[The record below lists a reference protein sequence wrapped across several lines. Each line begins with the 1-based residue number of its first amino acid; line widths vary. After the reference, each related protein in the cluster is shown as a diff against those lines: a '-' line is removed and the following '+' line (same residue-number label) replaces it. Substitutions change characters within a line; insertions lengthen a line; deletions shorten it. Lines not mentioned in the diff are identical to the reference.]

1 MKTVIDIIPQMKTG
15 TGFFSA
21 FVDPCWAEDYETPAQ
36 LDMFYA
42 MTYGHKHPAPILDM
56 FVDEDTGE
64 IDNDDVAV
72 IASMLYQLRGHEW
85 EKLYAA
91 LKAEYNPVENTDVYE
106 NYTDNRT
113 GSGTNGNT
121 RTLNTQTAN
130 SGTGSVTS
138 SGSGSGNTAN
148 NRFGFDSAQAVGD
161 TTGSDSSTTQ
171 STTGTTTSNTI
182 NDTGTITDAGTASN
196 TESITHTLRRHG
208 NIGVMTAAQLVGGE
222 IELWKWTF
230 IIQIM
235 NDIVEL
241 ITLKVY

>member
-56 FVDEDTGE
+56 FVNEDTGE

-85 EKLYAA
+85 EKLYAT
-91 LKAEYNPVENTDVYE
+91 LKAEYEPLDNTTVYE
-106 NYTDNRT
+106 RVRENRAI
-113 GSGTNGNT
+113 SAANGNT

-148 NRFGFDSAQAVGD
+148 HRFGFDSAQAVGE

-182 NDTGTITDAGTASN
+182 NDTGTITDAGNNSSSDSFQRIY
-196 TESITHTLRRHG
+196 EKHG
-208 NIGVMTAAQLVGGE
+208 NIGTMTYDQLIKGT
-222 IELWKWTF
+222 IEAWKWSF

-235 NDIVEL
+235 EDISNL
-241 ITLKVY
+241 TSLSVY